1 MCVGECVCV
10 SCGRVYVSNRSN
22 VTKRLIQMMS
32 ARKNRYASGNGNGNG
47 NDSSSDAGSSVTHT
61 RHPHQPT
68 ACPRCPHPLPRQVH
82 PFPPTCAHTYEQAKQ
97 AEARRAER
105 KGREVRHKQQTACET
120 HEDAR
125 CCSARVTVT
134 TTPNDAGSD
143 AALTLLLLRH
153 IKYIFALSQQQQ
165 QQQQLHEY
173 EQQQQ
178 QQKQSTS
185 SHVTYTEKI
194 YRMYLCV
201 CVRVYEIHLH
211 THA

>member
-32 ARKNRYASGNGNGNG
+32 ARKNRYASGNGNG

-97 AEARRAER
+97 AETRRAEG
-105 KGREVRHKQQTACET
+105 GRREGRHKQQACET

-134 TTPNDAGSD
+134 TTPNDVGSD

-165 QQQQLHEY
+165 QLHEY
-173 EQQQQ
+173 EQ